1 MTDAEKVTVPAI
13 TVGDAVVVCAV
24 FVFVV
29 IIRALAHCEAA
40 LRVVV
45 QHHDELRSIVGL
57 AVKRL
62 VRDDNRGSRQSGR
75 RDAVEHIL
83 RNGDTVQR
91 VLGIVAAIDRDRSP
105 AQPPS
110 LVRATAA
117 NTCVPMRLSGLRRK
131 ETIGTERR
139 LPFYALR
146 SINFAARVGWGRDSR
161 SQLLSCRRYRRLV
174 WTWHNASMIT
184 RTNSGAIGR
193 EADIVQTT
201 TV

>member
-24 FVFVV
+24 FVFAV

-40 LRVVV
+40 LRLVV

-83 RNGDTVQR
+83 RNGDTVKR

-105 AQPPS
+105 AQPPVIGARHRREHMRTDAFVRIAAQGNDWNGAAAPVS
-110 LVRATAA
+110 LRPEV
-117 NTCVPMRLSGLRRK
+117 NKLRR
-131 ETIGTERR
+131 EGW
-139 LPFYALR
+139 LG
-146 SINFAARVGWGRDSR
+146 AR
-161 SQLLSCRRYRRLV
+161 
-174 WTWHNASMIT
+174 
-184 RTNSGAIGR
+184 
-193 EADIVQTT
+193 
-201 TV
+201 